1 MTQPDSSASP
11 PLAPQFFRL
20 AAINILSNVTTP
32 LAGIVD
38 VAFLGH
44 LAEVKHLAGVALA
57 SVLFDYLYW
66 SFGFLRMAT
75 TGLSA
80 QAVGR
85 GDRQEAVLV
94 GVRNGAIAIVVG
106 ALILLLQWPIGA
118 LGFWLLQ
125 GEPAVEDL
133 GRSYFDARV
142 WGALPSLL
150 NYVVVGWFLGQ
161 ARSGVVL
168 LLTIVGNAT
177 NVVLN
182 YYFIAQWGWGA
193 AGAGWGTSLSQ
204 FAMVGVGLVCLVPS
218 LRDLCWV
225 KAWPDIWRRS
235 AIAAAFSLNANLMV
249 RTFALMT
256 TFAIFTNI
264 GSLLGTTILAA
275 NTLLL
280 QVFILGAYITDG
292 LAFATECLSGILDG
306 RGLRGSL
313 RSLLWLS
320 GISSEVAGVTVA
332 LVFAVFPAS
341 LLGLLTDRPE
351 VIDTALPFVPWLIP
365 ILGLGAFAFMLDG
378 YFLGLTAGSAL
389 RNSTMWGTA
398 IGFVPCAAIAVWRQ
412 NPHYLWLGLSAF
424 MGVRAGVLI
433 NCLPA
438 TLKEGERA
446 TQALTKSSRRSSPHL

>member
-1 MTQPDSSASP
+1 MTESIPSKSLS
-11 PLAPQFFRL
+11 LAPQFFRL

-75 TGLSA
+75 TGLTA

-85 GDRQEAVLV
+85 GDRQEAILV
-94 GVRNGAIAIVVG
+94 GVRNGAIAIAVG
-106 ALILLLQWPIGA
+106 SAILLFQLPVREI
-118 LGFWLLQ
+118 GFWLLQ
-125 GEPAVEDL
+125 GDPAVEAA
-133 GRSYFDARV
+133 GRGYFNARV

-150 NYVVVGWFLGQ
+150 NYVLIGWFLGQ
-161 ARSGVVL
+161 ARSSVVL

-193 AGAGWGTSLSQ
+193 TGAGWGTSLSQ
-204 FAMVGVGLVCLVPS
+204 LAMTVIGFMAIAPA
-218 LRDLCWV
+218 LRTIHWD

-235 AIAAAFSLNANLMV
+235 AIVSAFSLNANLTV

-275 NTLLL
+275 NALLL

-292 LAFATECLSGILDG
+292 LAFATESLAGILNG
-306 RGLRGSL
+306 RGLRKSM

-320 GISSEVAGVTVA
+320 GVSGEVVGVTVA
-332 LVFAVFPAS
+332 VAFVLRPQS
-341 LLGLLTDRPE
+341 LLGLLTDRSD
-351 VIDTALPFVPWLIP
+351 VINTALSFVPWLIP
-365 ILGLGAFAFMLDG
+365 VLGLGALAFMLDG
-378 YFLGLTAGSAL
+378 YFLGITAGSAL
-389 RNSTMWGTA
+389 RNSTLWGTF
-398 IGFVPCAAIAVWRQ
+398 IGFLPCGAIALWQ
-412 NPHYLWLGLSAF
+412 TNPHYLWLGLSVM
-424 MGVRAGVLI
+424 MGLRAGALLAHV
-433 NCLPA
+433 PR
-438 TLKEGERA
+438 TLANGGRY
-446 TQALTKSSRRSSPHL
+446 RSPHAPIS

>member
-1 MTQPDSSASP
+1 MTQSVSP
-11 PLAPQFFRL
+11 KSPSLAPQFFRL
-20 AAINILSNVTTP
+20 AAINILSNITTP

-75 TGLSA
+75 TGLTA

-94 GVRNGAIAIVVG
+94 GVRNGAIAIAIGTV
-106 ALILLLQWPIGA
+106 ILLVQLPVRE

-125 GEPAVEDL
+125 GDPAVEEL
-133 GRSYFDARV
+133 GRDYFNARV

-150 NYVVVGWFLGQ
+150 NYVLVGWFLGQ

-204 FAMVGVGLVCLVPS
+204 LAMAGVGLIAIAPS
-218 LRDLCWV
+218 LRTLQWD
-225 KAWPDIWRRS
+225 KAWPEIWRQS
-235 AIAAAFSLNANLMV
+235 AIVSAFSLNANLMV

-264 GSLLGTTILAA
+264 GSFLGTTILAA
-275 NTLLL
+275 NALLL
-280 QVFILGAYITDG
+280 QVFVLGAYVTDG
-292 LAFATECLSGILDG
+292 LAFATESLTGILDG
-306 RGLRGSL
+306 RNMRSSL

-320 GISSEVAGVTVA
+320 GISSETAGLAVAGVFVC
-332 LVFAVFPAS
+332 FPEF
-341 LLGLLTDRPE
+341 LLGLLTDRSE

-365 ILGLGAFAFMLDG
+365 ILGLGALAFMLDG

-389 RNSTMWGTA
+389 RRSTVWGTLV
-398 IGFVPCAAIAVWRQ
+398 GFLPCAAIALWQ
-412 NPHYLWLGLSAF
+412 HNPHFLWMGLSAM
-424 MGVRAGVLI
+424 MGVRGGVLLAQVP
-433 NCLPA
+433 N
-438 TLKEGERA
+438 TLGKR
-446 TQALTKSSRRSSPHL
+446 